1 MFVPAFTDG
10 RHASSTSFRKASY
23 AERDRSRA
31 MDPGTL
37 DFIAGGGEGAE
48 QDESDDE
55 PGQTNVPEEG
65 RGRQRALKI
74 LEARSKIPEA
84 GMWMSLA

>member
-1 MFVPAFTDG
+1 ML
-10 RHASSTSFRKASY
+10 RKASY
-23 AERDRSRA
+23 AKRDRSRA
-31 MDPGTL
+31 IDPGAL
-37 DFIAGGGEGAE
+37 DFIVGVGEEAE
-48 QDESDDE
+48 EDESDDE
-55 PGQTNVPEEG
+55 PANPTNTASEG